1 MDFSSIVKNNLK
13 RVGKTQRWLADQL
26 QVTPGTVNKYLN
38 NPSLDT
44 IRRIDSV
51 LPLPE
56 AAGLLHSGERLRY
69 YVGKEKQKMLV
80 AEDTEAS
87 RNFLQNILKI
97 TNPESI
103 SDDAPPE
110 ILYGLESLTLAYS
123 DVLEDP
129 DARADFAE
137 LVQVIVELSQEQR
150 RGLLQ
155 FVKGFDKREILQ
167 DGS

>member
-56 AAGLLHSGERLRY
+56 AAGLLHSGERLAGC
-69 YVGKEKQKMLV
+69 VGNDGQ
-80 AEDTEAS
+80 TS
-87 RNFLQNILKI
+87 
-97 TNPESI
+97 
-103 SDDAPPE
+103 PE
-110 ILYGLESLTLAYS
+110 ILNQLESLTLAYS

-129 DARADFAE
+129 DARADFAG
-137 LVQVIVELSQEQR
+137 LVQAIAELSTAR
-150 RGLLQ
+150 RRALLQ
-155 FVKGFDKREILQ
+155 FLTDPNT
-167 DGS
+167 